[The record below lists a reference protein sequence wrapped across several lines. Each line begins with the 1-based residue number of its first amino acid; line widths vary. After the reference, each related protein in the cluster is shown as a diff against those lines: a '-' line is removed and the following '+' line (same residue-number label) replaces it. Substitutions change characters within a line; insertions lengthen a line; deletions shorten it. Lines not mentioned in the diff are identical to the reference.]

1 MNSQDYISYLAVK
14 VRQTSNLY
22 EQAIT
27 NKIQCFLNEKQPNT
41 PFLVV
46 DLDTIGDNYLTLH
59 RLLPQAQ
66 IYYAMK
72 ANPAPEILKL
82 LVGLG
87 SSFDTASVFEIEQ
100 CITAGAMPERI
111 SYGNTIKKAQDIAY
125 AYKLGVRLF
134 AFDSLCELEKI
145 ATHAP
150 GASVYCRL
158 LMNNEGAQWPLS
170 RKFGCEI
177 DMAYTISV

>member
-1 MNSQDYISYLAVK
+1 MNSDKFANHSIVK
-14 VRQTSNLY
+14 FQRRSNVL
-22 EQAIT
+22 EQILPK
-27 NKIQCFLNEKQPNT
+27 KIQCFLTEKQPST

-46 DLDTIGDNYLTLH
+46 DLDIISDNYLTLR
-59 RLLPQAQ
+59 RLLPQAEV
-66 IYYAMK
+66 YYAVK

-82 LVGLG
+82 LVRLG
-87 SSFDTASVFEIEQ
+87 SSFDTASIFEIEQ
-100 CITAGAMPERI
+100 CIAAGAMPERI

-145 ATHAP
+145 ANHAP

-158 LMNNEGAQWPLS
+158 LMNNQGAEWPLPL
-170 RKFGCEI
+170 K
-177 DMAYTISV
+177 VWL

>member
-1 MNSQDYISYLAVK
+1 MNIESYASTLAVK
-14 VRQTSNLY
+14 TKHETEALNKR
-22 EQAIT
+22 IT
-27 NKIQCFLNEKQPNT
+27 NKIQDFLIEKQPIT

-46 DLDTIGDNYLTLH
+46 DLDTISDNYLTLS

-82 LVGLG
+82 LVALG

-100 CITAGAMPERI
+100 CIAAGAMPEHI
-111 SYGNTIKKAQDIAY
+111 SYGNTIKKARDIAY
-125 AYKLGVRLF
+125 AYQLGVRLF

-158 LMNNEGAQWPLS
+158 LMNNEGAEWPLPL
-170 RKFGCEI
+170 K
-177 DMAYTISV
+177 VWL